1 ISDDGSVVV
10 GLATT
15 NNRTFTEAFLLNRD
29 ETDFEGLGHLPGG
42 QFFSRALDVSPD
54 GSIVVGHSQTG
65 VEAGGEFVAF
75 IWTNSHHHMRSLK
88 KVLEDAYGLDL
99 TGWTLKSAKSI

>member
-1 ISDDGSVVV
+1 
-10 GLATT
+10 
-15 NNRTFTEAFLLNRD
+15 
-29 ETDFEGLGHLPGG
+29 DFEGLGHLPGG

-99 TGWTLKSAKSI
+99 TGWTLKSAKSISVSDRGIITIVGSGINPEGIREG